1 MNNSINGEDDVAL
14 ARKQQQRR
22 PKPTRQ
28 SINFQSKTLKN
39 FSASAIAIAMA
50 LIRVKYRSFF
60 GSAPQMRKENP
71 EKDPI
76 QSPCRTRRRKHP
88 DEPEPEPSY
97 I

>member
-60 GSAPQMRKENP
+60 GSAPQNEKRKP
-71 EKDPI
+71 
-76 QSPCRTRRRKHP
+76 RRGSNSVSMSQKKKKT
-88 DEPEPEPSY
+88 S
-97 I
+97 